1 MVSAAGR
8 AAKLNPKDL
17 GEILKKIKVLKNN
30 NLLAGF
36 ENYEDAA
43 VYRLNENQAL
53 IFTLDVIT
61 PIVDDPYTFGQIA
74 AANAL
79 SDVFAM
85 GGNPLMALNI
95 VCFPENRLDD
105 LGLILKGGAKKVA
118 EAGAILVG
126 GHTIKDK
133 EPKYGLAVVGLIC
146 PEDIIYNYNPQEGDL
161 LILTK
166 PLGTGILST
175 ALKGDIA
182 EPTAIKEAIF
192 WMTKLNQLSEELLK
206 LPIHSLTDITG
217 FGLIGH
223 LSEMLT
229 KNNLGAELW
238 INNMPVIKGLDK
250 YISLGMIPG
259 GTLKNKEI
267 YSCSVEKNLD
277 LPPEQEIILYDAQT
291 SGGLLLSISP
301 EQAEKAKELLSQQG
315 FTLSQII
322 GKIIKIPSGRKIRIR
337 TKGDGSIF

>member
-1 MVSAAGR
+1 M
-8 AAKLNPKDL
+8 
-17 GEILKKIKVLKNN
+17 
-30 NLLAGF
+30 AGF
-36 ENYEDAA
+36 EKYEDAA
-43 VYRLNENQAL
+43 VYQLSENRAL

-79 SDVFAM
+79 SDIFAM

-95 VCFPENRLDD
+95 VAFPGNRLDD
-105 LGLILKGGAKKVA
+105 LELVLKGGADKVA

-133 EPKYGLAVVGLIC
+133 EPKYGLAVVGLIH
-146 PEDIIYNYNPQEGDL
+146 PQDIIYNDTIQEEDL

-166 PLGTGILST
+166 SLGTGILST
-175 ALKGDIA
+175 ALKGDVA
-182 EPTAIKEAIF
+182 EPATVKEATF
-192 WMTKLNQLSEELLK
+192 WMTKLNQLSEKLLK
-206 LPIHSLTDITG
+206 LSIHGLTDVTG

-238 INNMPVIKGLDK
+238 VNDIPVIDGLDK

-267 YSCSVEKNLD
+267 YSCSVEKKQD
-277 LPPEQEIILYDAQT
+277 ISSEQEIVLYDAQT

-301 EQAEKAKELLSQQG
+301 EQAEKAKELLFQQG

-322 GKIIKIPSGRKIRIR
+322 GKIIKVPSGRKIKVI
-337 TKGDGSIF
+337 

>member
-1 MVSAAGR
+1 
-8 AAKLNPKDL
+8 
-17 GEILKKIKVLKNN
+17 
-30 NLLAGF
+30 LAGF
-36 ENYEDAA
+36 EKYEDAA
-43 VYRLNENQAL
+43 VYRLSEDRAL

-79 SDVFAM
+79 SDIFAM
-85 GGNPLMALNI
+85 GANPLMALNI
-95 VCFPENRLDD
+95 VAFPEDRLDD
-105 LGLILKGGAKKVA
+105 LGLILKGGAEKVA
-118 EAGAILVG
+118 EAGALLVG

-133 EPKYGLAVVGLIC
+133 EPKYGLAVVGLIH
-146 PEDIIYNYNPQEGDL
+146 PQDIIYNDTPQEGDL

-182 EPTAIKEAIF
+182 KPAAVKEATF

-206 LPIHSLTDITG
+206 LPIHGLTDITG

-223 LSEMLT
+223 LNEMLT

-238 INNMPVIKGLDK
+238 INDIPVIDGLDK

-267 YSCSVEKNLD
+267 YSCSVEKKQGISSEL
-277 LPPEQEIILYDAQT
+277 EIVLYDAQT
-291 SGGLLLSISP
+291 SGGLLLSVKP
-301 EQAEKAKELLSQQG
+301 EEAETAKELLYQQG
-315 FTLSQII
+315 FTSSQTI
-322 GKIIKIPSGRKIRIR
+322 GKVIKVSSGRKIKI
-337 TKGDGSIF
+337 I

>member
-1 MVSAAGR
+1 M
-8 AAKLNPKDL
+8 
-17 GEILKKIKVLKNN
+17 
-30 NLLAGF
+30 AGF
-36 ENYEDAA
+36 EKYEDAA
-43 VYRLNENQAL
+43 VYRLSDKQAL

-74 AANAL
+74 ASNAL
-79 SDVFAM
+79 SDIFAM
-85 GGNPLMALNI
+85 GANPLMALNI
-95 VCFPENRLDD
+95 ACFPGDRLDD
-105 LGLILKGGAKKVA
+105 LELVLKGGAKKVA

-133 EPKYGLAVVGLIC
+133 EPKYGLAVVGLIH
-146 PEDIIYNYNPQEGDL
+146 PQDIIYNDTPREEDL

-175 ALKGDIA
+175 ALKGNIA
-182 EPTAIKEAIF
+182 EPMAIKEATF
-192 WMTKLNQLSEELLK
+192 WMTRLNQLSEELLK
-206 LPIHSLTDITG
+206 LPIHGLTDITG

-223 LSEMLT
+223 LTEMLT

-238 INNMPVIKGLDK
+238 INDVPLIDGLDK
-250 YISLGMIPG
+250 YISSGMIPG

-267 YSCSVEKNLD
+267 YSCSVETKQGI
-277 LPPEQEIILYDAQT
+277 PSEREIVLYDAQT

-315 FTLSQII
+315 FTSSQII
-322 GKIIKIPSGRKIRIR
+322 GKVIKIPSGRKIRI
-337 TKGDGSIF
+337 I

>member
-1 MVSAAGR
+1 
-8 AAKLNPKDL
+8 
-17 GEILKKIKVLKNN
+17 
-30 NLLAGF
+30 LAGF
-36 ENYEDAA
+36 EKYEDAA
-43 VYRLNENQAL
+43 VYRLNDKQAL
-53 IFTLDVIT
+53 IFTLDLIT

-85 GGNPLMALNI
+85 GVNPLMALNI
-95 VCFPENRLDD
+95 VAFPEDRLDD
-105 LGLILKGGAKKVA
+105 LGFILKGGAEKVA

-133 EPKYGLAVVGLIC
+133 EPKYGLAVVGLIH
-146 PEDIIYNYNPQEGDL
+146 PQDIIYNDTIREGDL

-175 ALKGDIA
+175 ALKDGVA
-182 EPTAIKEAIF
+182 ESTVIKEAIF
-192 WMTKLNQLSEELLK
+192 WMTKLNQLSKELLK
-206 LPIHSLTDITG
+206 LPIHALTDITG

-238 INNMPVIKGLDK
+238 INDIPVIEGLNK

-259 GTLKNKEI
+259 GTRKNQEI
-267 YSCSVEKNLD
+267 YSCSVEKKEDILS
-277 LPPEQEIILYDAQT
+277 EQEIILYDAQT

-301 EQAEKAKELLSQQG
+301 EQVEKAKELLFQQG
-315 FTLSQII
+315 FTSSQII
-322 GKIIKIPSGRKIRIR
+322 GKIIKVPSGRKIKI
-337 TKGDGSIF
+337 I

>member
-1 MVSAAGR
+1 M
-8 AAKLNPKDL
+8 
-17 GEILKKIKVLKNN
+17 
-30 NLLAGF
+30 AGF
-36 ENYEDAA
+36 EKYEDAA
-43 VYRLNENQAL
+43 VYRLSDKQAL
-53 IFTLDVIT
+53 VFTLDLIT

-74 AANAL
+74 TANAL
-79 SDVFAM
+79 SDIFAM
-85 GGNPLMALNI
+85 GANPLMALNI
-95 VCFPENRLDD
+95 VAFPEDRLDD
-105 LGLILKGGAKKVA
+105 LGPILKGGAEKVA
-118 EAGAILVG
+118 EAGALLVG

-133 EPKYGLAVVGLIC
+133 EPKYGLAVVGLIH
-146 PEDIIYNYNPQEGDL
+146 PQDIIYNDTTQEGDL

-182 EPTAIKEAIF
+182 EPTALKEAIH
-192 WMTKLNQLSEELLK
+192 WMIKLNQSSEELLK

-238 INNMPVIKGLDK
+238 INDIPVIDGLDK

-259 GTLKNKEI
+259 GTLKNEEI
-267 YSCSVEKNLD
+267 YSCSVEKKQGIS
-277 LPPEQEIILYDAQT
+277 PEQEIVLYDAQT

-301 EQAEKAKELLSQQG
+301 EQAEKAKELLFQQG
-315 FTLSQII
+315 FTSSQII
-322 GKIIKIPSGRKIRIR
+322 GKIITISSGRKIKI
-337 TKGDGSIF
+337 T

>member
-1 MVSAAGR
+1 M
-8 AAKLNPKDL
+8 
-17 GEILKKIKVLKNN
+17 
-30 NLLAGF
+30 AGF
-36 ENYEDAA
+36 EKYEDAA
-43 VYRLNENQAL
+43 VYRLSDKQAL
-53 IFTLDVIT
+53 IFTLDLIT
-61 PIVDDPYTFGQIA
+61 PIVDDPYIFGQIA

-85 GGNPLMALNI
+85 GANPLMALNI
-95 VCFPENRLDD
+95 VAFPGDRLDD
-105 LGLILKGGAKKVA
+105 LELVLKGGAEKIA

-126 GHTIKDK
+126 GHTMKDK
-133 EPKYGLAVVGLIC
+133 EPKYGLAVVGLIH
-146 PEDIIYNYNPQEGDL
+146 PQDIIYNDTTQDGDL

-175 ALKGDIA
+175 ALKGDMA
-182 EPTAIKEAIF
+182 EPTTVKEAIF
-192 WMTKLNQLSEELLK
+192 WMTKLNQLSKELSK
-206 LPIHSLTDITG
+206 LPIHGLTDITG

-238 INNMPVIKGLDK
+238 INDIPVIDGLDK

-267 YSCSVEKNLD
+267 YSCSVEKKPD
-277 LPPEQEIILYDAQT
+277 ITSEQEIVLYDAQT

-301 EQAEKAKELLSQQG
+301 EQAEKAKELLFQQG
-315 FTLSQII
+315 FTCSQII
-322 GKIIKIPSGRKIRIR
+322 GKILKVSSGKKIKII
-337 TKGDGSIF
+337 

>member
-1 MVSAAGR
+1 
-8 AAKLNPKDL
+8 
-17 GEILKKIKVLKNN
+17 
-30 NLLAGF
+30 
-36 ENYEDAA
+36 
-43 VYRLNENQAL
+43 
-53 IFTLDVIT
+53 
-61 PIVDDPYTFGQIA
+61 
-74 AANAL
+74 
-79 SDVFAM
+79 
-85 GGNPLMALNI
+85 MALNI

-105 LGLILKGGAKKVA
+105 MELILEGGAKKVA

-182 EPTAIKEAIF
+182 DPTTVKESIS
-192 WMTKLNQLSEELLK
+192 WMIKLNQLSKELLK
-206 LPIHSLTDITG
+206 LPIHSMTDITG

-229 KNNLGAELW
+229 KNYLGAELW
-238 INNMPVIKGLDK
+238 MNNIPQIKGLHK
-250 YISLGMIPG
+250 YISSGMIPE
-259 GTLKNKEI
+259 GTIKNQEI
-267 YSCSVEKNLD
+267 YSCFVEKKTD
-277 LPPEQEIILYDAQT
+277 LHLEQEIILYDAQT

-322 GKIIKIPSGRKIRIR
+322 GRIIKVPYGRKIRI
-337 TKGDGSIF
+337 I

>member
-1 MVSAAGR
+1 
-8 AAKLNPKDL
+8 
-17 GEILKKIKVLKNN
+17 
-30 NLLAGF
+30 LAGF
-36 ENYEDAA
+36 EKYEDAA
-43 VYRLNENQAL
+43 VYRLSDKQAL
-53 IFTLDVIT
+53 IFTLDLIT
-61 PIVDDPYTFGQIA
+61 PIVDDPYTFGKIA

-85 GGNPLMALNI
+85 GANPLMALNI
-95 VCFPENRLDD
+95 VAFPEDRLDD
-105 LGLILKGGAKKVA
+105 LGLLLKGGAEKVA
-118 EAGAILVG
+118 EAGALLVG

-133 EPKYGLAVVGLIC
+133 EPKYGLAVVGLIH
-146 PEDIIYNYNPQEGDL
+146 PQDIIYNDTTQEGDL

-182 EPTAIKEAIF
+182 EPTALKEAIH
-192 WMTKLNQLSEELLK
+192 WMIKLNQSSEELLK

-238 INNMPVIKGLDK
+238 INDIPVIGGLDK

-259 GTLKNKEI
+259 GTLKNEEI
-267 YSCSVEKNLD
+267 YSCSVEKKQGIS
-277 LPPEQEIILYDAQT
+277 PEQEIVLYDAQT

-301 EQAEKAKELLSQQG
+301 EQAEKAKELLFQQG
-315 FTLSQII
+315 FTSSQII
-322 GKIIKIPSGRKIRIR
+322 GKIITISSGRKIRI
-337 TKGDGSIF
+337 I

>member
-1 MVSAAGR
+1 M
-8 AAKLNPKDL
+8 
-17 GEILKKIKVLKNN
+17 
-30 NLLAGF
+30 AGF
-36 ENYEDAA
+36 EKYEDAA
-43 VYRLNENQAL
+43 VYRLSDKQAL

-79 SDVFAM
+79 SDIFAM
-85 GGNPLMALNI
+85 GANPLMALNI
-95 VCFPENRLDD
+95 VAFPGDRLDD
-105 LGLILKGGAKKVA
+105 LELVLKGGAEKVA

-133 EPKYGLAVVGLIC
+133 EPKYGLAVVGLIH
-146 PEDIIYNYNPQEGDL
+146 PQNIIYNDTPQEEDL

-175 ALKGDIA
+175 ALKSEIA
-182 EPTAIKEAIF
+182 EPTALKEVIF

-206 LPIHSLTDITG
+206 LPIHGLTDITG

-229 KNNLGAELW
+229 KNNLGAELR
-238 INNMPVIKGLDK
+238 INDIPVIKGLDK
-250 YISLGMIPG
+250 YISMGMIPG
-259 GTLKNKEI
+259 GTRKNQEI
-267 YSCSVEKNLD
+267 YSCSVEKKPD
-277 LPPEQEIILYDAQT
+277 ITQEQEIILYDAQT

-301 EQAEKAKELLSQQG
+301 EQAEKAKELLFQQG
-315 FTLSQII
+315 FTSSQII
-322 GKIIKIPSGRKIRIR
+322 GKIIKVHSGRKIKI
-337 TKGDGSIF
+337 I

>member
-1 MVSAAGR
+1 
-8 AAKLNPKDL
+8 
-17 GEILKKIKVLKNN
+17 
-30 NLLAGF
+30 LAGF
-36 ENYEDAA
+36 EKYEDAA
-43 VYRLNENQAL
+43 VYRLSEDQAL

-79 SDVFAM
+79 SDIFAM

-95 VCFPENRLDD
+95 VAFPEDRLDD
-105 LGLILKGGAKKVA
+105 LGLILKGGAEKVA
-118 EAGAILVG
+118 EAGTILAG

-133 EPKYGLAVVGLIC
+133 EPKYGLAVVGLIH
-146 PEDIIYNYNPQEGDL
+146 PQDIIYNDTTQEGDL

-175 ALKGDIA
+175 ALKGDMA
-182 EPTAIKEAIF
+182 EPTAVKEAIL
-192 WMTKLNQLSEELLK
+192 WMTKLNQLSKELLK
-206 LPIHSLTDITG
+206 LPIHGLTDITG

-238 INNMPVIKGLDK
+238 INDIPVIDGLDK
-250 YISLGMIPG
+250 YISVGMIPG
-259 GTLKNKEI
+259 GTIKNQEI
-267 YSCSVEKNLD
+267 YSCSVEKKPD
-277 LPPEQEIILYDAQT
+277 ITSEQEIILYDAQT
-291 SGGLLLSISP
+291 SGGLLLSVKP
-301 EQAEKAKELLSQQG
+301 EEAEKAKELLYQQG

-322 GKIIKIPSGRKIRIR
+322 GRIIKVPSERKIKII
-337 TKGDGSIF
+337 

>member
-1 MVSAAGR
+1 M
-8 AAKLNPKDL
+8 
-17 GEILKKIKVLKNN
+17 
-30 NLLAGF
+30 AGF
-36 ENYEDAA
+36 EKYEDAA
-43 VYRLNENQAL
+43 VYRLSEDQAI

-74 AANAL
+74 AVNAL
-79 SDVFAM
+79 SDIFAM

-95 VCFPENRLDD
+95 VAFPEDRLDD
-105 LGLILKGGAKKVA
+105 LGLILKGGAEKVA
-118 EAGAILVG
+118 EAGAILAG

-133 EPKYGLAVVGLIC
+133 EPKYGLAVVGLIH
-146 PEDIIYNYNPQEGDL
+146 PQDIIYNDTAQDGDL

-175 ALKGDIA
+175 AIKGDVA
-182 EPTAIKEAIF
+182 EPMALKEAIF
-192 WMTKLNQLSEELLK
+192 WMTKLNQLSKELLK
-206 LPIHSLTDITG
+206 LPIHGLTDVTG

-238 INNMPVIKGLDK
+238 INDIPVIDGLDK

-267 YSCSVEKNLD
+267 YSCSVEKKPD
-277 LPPEQEIILYDAQT
+277 ITQEQEIILYDAQT

-301 EQAEKAKELLSQQG
+301 EQAEKAKELLFQQG
-315 FTLSQII
+315 FTSSQII
-322 GKIIKIPSGRKIRIR
+322 GKILKVSSGRKIKI
-337 TKGDGSIF
+337 I

>member
-1 MVSAAGR
+1 M
-8 AAKLNPKDL
+8 
-17 GEILKKIKVLKNN
+17 
-30 NLLAGF
+30 AGF
-36 ENYEDAA
+36 EKYEDAA
-43 VYRLNENQAL
+43 VYRLSEDQAL

-85 GGNPLMALNI
+85 GANPLMALNI
-95 VCFPENRLDD
+95 VAFPEDRLDD
-105 LGLILKGGAKKVA
+105 LGLILKGGAEKVA
-118 EAGAILVG
+118 EAGALLVG

-133 EPKYGLAVVGLIC
+133 EPKYGLAVVGLIH
-146 PEDIIYNYNPQEGDL
+146 PQDIIYNDTPQEGDV

-175 ALKGDIA
+175 ALKGGIA
-182 EPTAIKEAIF
+182 EPTALKEAIF
-192 WMTKLNQLSEELLK
+192 WMTKLNQLSKELLK
-206 LPIHSLTDITG
+206 LSIHGLTDITG

-238 INNMPVIKGLDK
+238 INDIPVIDGLDK

-267 YSCSVEKNLD
+267 YSCLVEKKPD
-277 LPPEQEIILYDAQT
+277 ITSEQEIILYDAQT
-291 SGGLLLSISP
+291 SGGLLLSVKP
-301 EQAEKAKELLSQQG
+301 EETEKAKELLYQQG

-322 GKIIKIPSGRKIRIR
+322 GRIIKVPSGRKIRLI
-337 TKGDGSIF
+337 

>member
-1 MVSAAGR
+1 
-8 AAKLNPKDL
+8 
-17 GEILKKIKVLKNN
+17 
-30 NLLAGF
+30 LAGF
-36 ENYEDAA
+36 EKYEDAA
-43 VYRLNENQAL
+43 VYRLSDKQAL

-74 AANAL
+74 ASNAL
-79 SDVFAM
+79 SDIFAM
-85 GGNPLMALNI
+85 GANPLMALNI
-95 VCFPENRLDD
+95 ACFPGDRLDD
-105 LGLILKGGAKKVA
+105 LELVLKGGAKKVA

-133 EPKYGLAVVGLIC
+133 EPKYGLAVVGLIH
-146 PEDIIYNYNPQEGDL
+146 PQDIIYNDTPREEDL

-182 EPTAIKEAIF
+182 EPMAVKEATS

-206 LPIHSLTDITG
+206 LPIHGLTDITG

-223 LSEMLT
+223 LTEMLA

-238 INNMPVIKGLDK
+238 INDVPLIDGLDK
-250 YISLGMIPG
+250 YISSGMIPG

-267 YSCSVEKNLD
+267 YSCSVETKQGI
-277 LPPEQEIILYDAQT
+277 PSEREIVLYDAQT

-301 EQAEKAKELLSQQG
+301 EQAEKAKELLFQQG
-315 FTLSQII
+315 FTSSQII
-322 GKIIKIPSGRKIRIR
+322 GKVIKIPSGRKIRI
-337 TKGDGSIF
+337 I

>member
-1 MVSAAGR
+1 
-8 AAKLNPKDL
+8 LNPKDL
-17 GEILKKIKVLKNN
+17 GEILKKINVLKDN

-36 ENYEDAA
+36 EKYEDAA
-43 VYRLNENQAL
+43 VYRLSEDQAL

-79 SDVFAM
+79 SDIFAM

-95 VCFPENRLDD
+95 AAFPEDRLDD
-105 LGLILKGGAKKVA
+105 LELILKGGAEKVA
-118 EAGAILVG
+118 EASAILAG

-133 EPKYGLAVVGLIC
+133 EPKYGLAVVGLIH
-146 PEDIIYNYNPQEGDL
+146 PQNIIYNDTVQDGDL

-175 ALKGDIA
+175 TLKSGMA
-182 EPTAIKEAIF
+182 EPAAVKEAIF
-192 WMTKLNQLSEELLK
+192 WMTKLNQLSKELLE
-206 LPIHSLTDITG
+206 LSIHALTDITG

-238 INNMPVIKGLDK
+238 INDIPVIGGLEK

-267 YSCSVEKNLD
+267 YSCSVEKKFD
-277 LPPEQEIILYDAQT
+277 IASEKEIVLYDAQT

-301 EQAEKAKELLSQQG
+301 EQAEKAKELLFQQG
-315 FTLSQII
+315 FTSSQII
-322 GKIIKIPSGRKIRIR
+322 GKILKVTSGRKIKI
-337 TKGDGSIF
+337 I

>member
-1 MVSAAGR
+1 
-8 AAKLNPKDL
+8 
-17 GEILKKIKVLKNN
+17 
-30 NLLAGF
+30 LAGF
-36 ENYEDAA
+36 EKYEDAA
-43 VYRLNENQAL
+43 VYRLSEDQAL

-61 PIVDDPYTFGQIA
+61 PIVDDPYIFGQIA

-79 SDVFAM
+79 SDIFAM

-95 VCFPENRLDD
+95 VAFPEDRLDD
-105 LGLILKGGAKKVA
+105 LGLILKGGAEKVA
-118 EAGAILVG
+118 EAGALLVG

-133 EPKYGLAVVGLIC
+133 EPKYGLAVVGLIH
-146 PEDIIYNYNPQEGDL
+146 PQDIIYNDTPQEGDL

-182 EPTAIKEAIF
+182 EPATVKEAIF
-192 WMTKLNQLSEELLK
+192 WMTKLNQLSKELLK
-206 LPIHSLTDITG
+206 LSIHGLTDITG

-238 INNMPVIKGLDK
+238 INDIPVIDGLDK

-267 YSCSVEKNLD
+267 YSCLVEKKPD
-277 LPPEQEIILYDAQT
+277 ITSEQEIILYDAQT
-291 SGGLLLSISP
+291 SGGLLLSVKP
-301 EQAEKAKELLSQQG
+301 EEAEKAKKLLYQQG

-322 GKIIKIPSGRKIRIR
+322 GRIIKVPSGRKIRI
-337 TKGDGSIF
+337 I

>member
-1 MVSAAGR
+1 M
-8 AAKLNPKDL
+8 
-17 GEILKKIKVLKNN
+17 
-30 NLLAGF
+30 AGF
-36 ENYEDAA
+36 EKYEDAA
-43 VYRLNENQAL
+43 VYRLNDKQAL
-53 IFTLDVIT
+53 IFTLDLIT

-85 GGNPLMALNI
+85 GVNPLMALNI
-95 VCFPENRLDD
+95 VAFPEDRLDD
-105 LGLILKGGAKKVA
+105 LGFILKGGAEKVA

-133 EPKYGLAVVGLIC
+133 EPKYGLAVVGLIH
-146 PEDIIYNYNPQEGDL
+146 PQDIIYNDTIREGDL

-175 ALKGDIA
+175 ALKGGIA

-192 WMTKLNQLSEELLK
+192 WMTKLNQLSKELLK
-206 LPIHSLTDITG
+206 LPIHALTDITG

-238 INNMPVIKGLDK
+238 INDIPVIEGLNK
-250 YISLGMIPG
+250 YISMGMIPG
-259 GTLKNKEI
+259 GTRKNQEI
-267 YSCSVEKNLD
+267 YSCSVEKKEDILS
-277 LPPEQEIILYDAQT
+277 EQEIILYDAQT

-301 EQAEKAKELLSQQG
+301 EQGEKAKELLFRQG
-315 FTLSQII
+315 FTSSQII
-322 GKIIKIPSGRKIRIR
+322 GKIIKVPSGRKIKI
-337 TKGDGSIF
+337 I

>member
-1 MVSAAGR
+1 M
-8 AAKLNPKDL
+8 
-17 GEILKKIKVLKNN
+17 
-30 NLLAGF
+30 AGF
-36 ENYEDAA
+36 EKYEDAA
-43 VYRLNENQAL
+43 VYRLSEDRAL
-53 IFTLDVIT
+53 IFTLDLIT

-85 GGNPLMALNI
+85 GANPLMALNI
-95 VCFPENRLDD
+95 VAFPEDRLDD
-105 LGLILKGGAKKVA
+105 LELVLRGGAEKVA

-133 EPKYGLAVVGLIC
+133 EPKYGLAVVGLIH
-146 PEDIIYNYNPQEGDL
+146 PQDIIYNDTPQEGDL

-182 EPTAIKEAIF
+182 EPTALEEAIF

-206 LPIHSLTDITG
+206 LPIHGLTDITG

-229 KNNLGAELW
+229 RNNLGAELR
-238 INNMPVIKGLDK
+238 INDIPVIDGLDK
-250 YISLGMIPG
+250 YISSGMIPG

-267 YSCSVEKNLD
+267 YSCSVEKKPD
-277 LPPEQEIILYDAQT
+277 ISSEQEIILYDAQT

-301 EQAEKAKELLSQQG
+301 EQTEKARELLFQQG
-315 FTLSQII
+315 FTSSQII
-322 GKIIKIPSGRKIRIR
+322 GKIIKVSSGRKIKI
-337 TKGDGSIF
+337 K

>member
-1 MVSAAGR
+1 
-8 AAKLNPKDL
+8 
-17 GEILKKIKVLKNN
+17 
-30 NLLAGF
+30 LAGF
-36 ENYEDAA
+36 EKYEDAA
-43 VYRLNENQAL
+43 VYRLSEDRAL

-95 VCFPENRLDD
+95 VAFPEDRLDD
-105 LGLILKGGAKKVA
+105 LELILKGGAEKVA

-133 EPKYGLAVVGLIC
+133 EPKYGLAVLGLIH
-146 PEDIIYNYNPQEGDL
+146 PQDIIYNDTTQEGDL

-175 ALKGDIA
+175 ALKGDMA
-182 EPTAIKEAIF
+182 EPTALKEAIF

-206 LPIHSLTDITG
+206 LPIHGLTDVTG
-217 FGLIGH
+217 FSLIGH

-238 INNMPVIKGLDK
+238 INEIPVIDGLNK

-267 YSCSVEKNLD
+267 YSCLVEKKLD
-277 LPPEQEIILYDAQT
+277 ITQEQEIILYDAQT

-301 EQAEKAKELLSQQG
+301 EQAEKAKGLLFQQG
-315 FTLSQII
+315 FTSSQII
-322 GKIIKIPSGRKIRIR
+322 GRIIRVSSGRKIKI
-337 TKGDGSIF
+337 I

>member
-1 MVSAAGR
+1 
-8 AAKLNPKDL
+8 
-17 GEILKKIKVLKNN
+17 
-30 NLLAGF
+30 LAGF
-36 ENYEDAA
+36 EKYEDAA
-43 VYRLNENQAL
+43 VYRLSEDRAL

-79 SDVFAM
+79 SDIFAM

-95 VCFPENRLDD
+95 VAFPEDRLDD
-105 LGLILKGGAKKVA
+105 LGLILKGGAKKVE

-133 EPKYGLAVVGLIC
+133 EPKYGLAVVGLIH
-146 PEDIIYNYNPQEGDL
+146 PRDIIYNDTPQEGDL

-175 ALKGDIA
+175 ALKGDMA

-192 WMTKLNQLSEELLK
+192 WMTKLNQLSKELLR
-206 LPIHSLTDITG
+206 LPIHGLTDITG

-238 INNMPVIKGLDK
+238 INDIPLIDGLDK
-250 YISLGMIPG
+250 YISSGMIPG
-259 GTLKNKEI
+259 GTLKNQEI
-267 YSCSVEKNLD
+267 YSCSVETKQGI
-277 LPPEQEIILYDAQT
+277 PSEQEIVLYDAQT

-301 EQAEKAKELLSQQG
+301 EQAEKAKELLFQQG
-315 FTLSQII
+315 FTSSQTI
-322 GKIIKIPSGRKIRIR
+322 GKVIRIPSGRKVRI
-337 TKGDGSIF
+337 I